1 MCWPGGGA
9 APGSRC
15 SGIAGLRSGVKPNC
29 TRNFRPRGDDV
40 ADGGRG
46 PGRQDPDGALDSGAW
61 ARVVS
66 PGGLPLSARG
76 SPQRLRDPLRSR
88 PRLFGAAPATSSF
101 PFFLFAVYT
110 LCRSIFL
117 LFPLCPTPPASASKL
132 ATVGGIQ
139 AAPPPPGSHPAA
151 LGAWPE
157 VLWALGSPAPSTT
170 SLPVADGLRGQM
182 LRGAL
187 MRRPGARTSP
197 RLENGGIRCFC
208 PMLVVSRLPV
218 TAEPALA
225 PGR

>member
-139 AAPPPPGSHPAA
+139 AAPPLRAPTQLRWGPGRRSSGRWGP
-151 LGAWPE
+151 L
-157 VLWALGSPAPSTT
+157 LPAPRPSRWLMV
-170 SLPVADGLRGQM
+170 SGDRCSGEHSCADRELARPRGWKTEEF
-182 LRGAL
+182 AAS
-187 MRRPGARTSP
+187 AR
-197 RLENGGIRCFC
+197 C
-208 PMLVVSRLPV
+208 
-218 TAEPALA
+218 
-225 PGR
+225 